1 MAPTT
6 TTSTPAPGGPID
18 IDDLVLSDGNVARV
32 TGTITCDE
40 GNRYRIGVRLTQ
52 GEADGRGIATGN
64 CTGDPQSFRV
74 IVRASSG
81 PRFQDGTA
89 QANAVAQIGD
99 GANRVI
105 VDRFSTTEEVEID
118 IPGGMTAAMLSAID
132 RIEGRQR

>member
-1 MAPTT
+1 
-6 TTSTPAPGGPID
+6 
-18 IDDLVLSDGNVARV
+18 VLSDGTRARV

-52 GEADGRGIATGN
+52 GEAAGQGIATGN

-74 IVRASSG
+74 IVRASAG

-105 VDRFSTTEEVEID
+105 VDRFSTSEEVEID
-118 IPGGMTAAMLSAID
+118 IPGGMMAPMLRAID
-132 RIEGRQR
+132 ANESRRG